1 MLDWLQETWNEAKE
15 FLYSIVLTVLELLKD
30 LAIWI
35 FESFLEIS
43 ILAIHGLD
51 SVFAGLD
58 IASHINSLPP
68 AVSFYASSLGLSQ
81 AMSMIIISL
90 GIQFLLQLI
99 PFVRLGS

>member
-15 FLYSIVLTVLELLKD
+15 FAYSLLLTIVEFLKD
-30 LAIWI
+30 IAIWI
-35 FESFLEIS
+35 FEQFMDLS

-51 SVFAGLD
+51 SVFSGLD

-90 GIQFLLQLI
+90 TLRFLLQLI
-99 PFVRLGS
+99 PFTRLGS